1 MGLFGNIST
10 INHISPSFKRNG
22 NVPKYM
28 HNVGKRNGIG
38 QIANKKGK
46 SVKSL
51 LYSGLFEYDQRERGL
66 VTIYILF
73 RADSYS
79 R

>member
-28 HNVGKRNGIG
+28 HNVGKRNGIE

-46 SVKSL
+46 SVKFTPVCLNMINENVVS
-51 LYSGLFEYDQRERGL
+51 
-66 VTIYILF
+66 
-73 RADSYS
+73 
-79 R
+79 